1 MDSENVWQQSG
12 GSDDAL
18 NKLLQQSDFNNLHS
32 KLPLN
37 KLKKNLLIGITWAAL
52 ITVAYI
58 VLLFF
63 VQLWQVYIAL
73 SVLIFFNI
81 WIAIDSWKL
90 YKNISVDITVAN
102 SLKEE
107 LQRNYNGFQRW
118 WSLQQ
123 RASLFVYPIAL
134 TGGFILGGFLGSNK
148 PVESFLY
155 NSKMLSILGITILI
169 VMPVCYYGAKWMFNY
184 AYGKHL
190 KKIKMFIDELG

>member
-63 VQLWQVYIAL
+63 VQLWQVYITL

-81 WIAIDSWKL
+81 WIAIDTWKL
-90 YKNISVDITVAN
+90 YKNISVDITVA
-102 SLKEE
+102 
-107 LQRNYNGFQRW
+107 NGFQRW

-148 PVESFLY
+148 AVESFLY
-155 NSKMLSILGITILI
+155 NSKMLSILGIIILI